1 MCVFNVEHIQK
12 AKQEKKSI
20 EPVSQTS
27 IILQWV
33 MLVTMLLTFPLALLV
48 VEVMF
53 YYGTIHIHE
62 DILDQLWR
70 ENFTEK
76 GGGWYIT

>member
-1 MCVFNVEHIQK
+1 MFLNVLDIQK
-12 AKQEKKSI
+12 AKQEKNCS

-27 IILQWV
+27 LVLEWV

-53 YYGTIHIHE
+53 YYGTLHINQ
-62 DILDQLWR
+62 DILAQLWR
-70 ENFTEK
+70 ENITEK
-76 GGGWYIT
+76 GGGWY